1 MQDLAASPA
10 RRGHKEALLEGAVQ
24 CIGERGFAATTARDL
39 VAASHTNLAS
49 IGYHYGSKDR
59 LMAEG
64 LFEAAR
70 RWFLP
75 LIAVVAAP
83 GDAEPRARLRNALT
97 LLFDSV
103 EEHRGLVRSYFEAV
117 SRADYDPALRERM
130 AGHHHDL
137 RQVLAAA
144 IAGIAEEA
152 GGEPAV
158 APSTIASFVGAA
170 FDGLMVQWLLD
181 PEGLA
186 PRDELL
192 RSFEVAI
199 ALASPGR

>member
-10 RRGHKEALLEGAVQ
+10 RRGHKNALLEGAVQ
-24 CIGERGFAATTARDL
+24 CIAERGFAATTARDL

-83 GDAEPRARLRNALT
+83 GDGEPRARLRNALT

-117 SRADYDPALRERM
+117 SRADHDPALRERM

-199 ALASPGR
+199 ALASPPG